1 MTSPHSQQKTGTME
15 AYCVKCRLKRQM
27 KDAHRVILKNGKP
40 ADEGIC
46 PSCGTRLYRIG
57 RR

>member
-1 MTSPHSQQKTGTME
+1 MTGTHSPERAGKLE

-27 KDAHRVILKNGKP
+27 KDAHPVIMKNGKP
-40 ADEGIC
+40 ADEGVC

>member
-1 MTSPHSQQKTGTME
+1 MTSTYSKSGTAKME

-27 KDAHRVILKNGKP
+27 KDARPITMKNGKP
-40 ADEGIC
+40 AEEGVC
-46 PSCGTRLYRIG
+46 PSCGTRIYRIG